1 MQVVKSCNDPLLAL
15 MVELC
20 GVLLESSSDIWIWSL
35 INIMTKKCV
44 VYARQLVNNI
54 IRSCDVSLLTLI
66 ISRWVSSGL

>member
-20 GVLLESSSDIWIWSL
+20 GGLLESLSDIWIWSL

-54 IRSCDVSLLTLI
+54 FRSCDVSLLTLI